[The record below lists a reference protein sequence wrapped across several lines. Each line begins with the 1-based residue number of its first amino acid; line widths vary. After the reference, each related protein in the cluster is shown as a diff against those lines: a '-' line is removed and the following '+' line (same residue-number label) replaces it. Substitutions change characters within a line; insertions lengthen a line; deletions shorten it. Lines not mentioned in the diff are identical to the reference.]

1 MPPAE
6 RTCCCRTWEPGTR
19 GDGRKGD
26 GTATGGGSDV
36 AHGRGDRA
44 RGMRARGLWRRRG
57 SGSARRA
64 GDEHARG
71 QRRRRARARGR
82 RARRAGRGRRRR
94 AAHAPAGVAD
104 AAFSTLYAAR
114 ASDGRTTVEAIDIA
128 SGEVRASRV
137 LDGTWELPR
146 LGPAGTPIGLSP
158 GGATLVLAWRPGE
171 DEQAA
176 FRREDRW
183 QSRFALLPAS
193 LDRCRR

>member
-1 MPPAE
+1 MWRMAVAIGLAACALAGCGGDEQAAPPA
-6 RTCCCRTWEPGTR
+6 
-19 GDGRKGD
+19 DQ
-26 GTATGGGSDV
+26 ATSAAGGSAGV
-36 AHGRGDRA
+36 VHV
-44 RGMRARGLWRRRG
+44 
-57 SGSARRA
+57 RA
-64 GDEHARG
+64 GDELVAQDAAG
-71 QRRRRARARGR
+71 GGERRTL
-82 RARRAGRGRRRR
+82 
-94 AAHAPAGVAD
+94 PAGVAD

-176 FRREDRW
+176 SRREDRW

-193 LDRCRR
+193 LDTVPTVIALDGNFSYDAIASGGGRCT